1 MSPTDAMSLFLLE
14 IPVQHTDEWGTWILF
29 EQAQIL
35 KDPLQLLANLVFI
48 FYVEI
53 LARLVLR

>member
-14 IPVQHTDEWGTWILF
+14 ILVQRTDEWGTWILF
-29 EQAQIL
+29 ELAQIL
-35 KDPLQLLANLVFI
+35 ENPLQLLANLVFI

-53 LARLVLR
+53 WPGLF